1 MLLNVGVACRI
12 AIAKCNMMKVNIVN
26 NMTPDNTDEKHKAE
40 TVSYSGLRYI
50 ALI

>member
-12 AIAKCNMMKVNIVN
+12 AIVKCNMMKVNIVN

>member
-26 NMTPDNTDEKHKAE
+26 NMTPDNVDEKHQAE
-40 TVSYSGLRYI
+40 SVSYSGLRYI
-50 ALI
+50 ASI